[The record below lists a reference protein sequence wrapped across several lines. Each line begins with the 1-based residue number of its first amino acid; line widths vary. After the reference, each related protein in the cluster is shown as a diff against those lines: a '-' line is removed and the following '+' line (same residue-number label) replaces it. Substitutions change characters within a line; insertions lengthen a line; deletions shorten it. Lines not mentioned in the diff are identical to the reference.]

1 MTYDEIMEEIK
12 SGLTGDAKVDM
23 KYLMTQMD
31 KYKEHELSQEIIRA
45 CGRMIASIMP
55 EDAKEEFNN
64 LIRKEELNIDSALD
78 EMHFA
83 VYKKDYQRALDIVEA
98 LVQKADEN
106 PMFKDDAVSAYF
118 NFNEF
123 FEEIIYIQV
132 NQPKKDIR
140 KAEFPFASIYLN
152 HGSLLVELERFEEA
166 NNTLKKALKWN
177 PVNMGIRNEYMETLK
192 RMGRLEEYFEM
203 TVESFKYAFRSK
215 DIGRCYRNLGWY
227 FVEKKMYKEA
237 IGVYIMSTHYDRD
250 SNTAQG
256 ELYYI
261 QQMDAS
267 AKEPTIDELNAIAEK
282 NGFPMGPDKTVL
294 QTAYAYGKHFMDKK
308 MIDATRYCFE
318 ILYDLT
324 GDEEIKELLEKIS
337 GEE

>member
-1 MTYDEIMEEIK
+1 MEKTFLVINLSCFGDILLTNSLCQNIK
-12 SGLTGDAKVDM
+12 ILYPNSKVIFCV
-23 KYLMTQMD
+23 D
-31 KYKEHELSQEIIRA
+31 K
-45 CGRMIASIMP
+45 P
-55 EDAKEEFNN
+55 
-64 LIRKEELNIDSALD
+64 
-78 EMHFA
+78 
-83 VYKKDYQRALDIVEA
+83 
-98 LVQKADEN
+98 
-106 PMFKDDAVSAYF
+106 
-118 NFNEF
+118 
-123 FEEIIYIQV
+123 FEEVAKYQ
-132 NQPKKDIR
+132 KDVD
-140 KAEFPFASIYLN
+140 EVMVFD
-152 HGSLLVELERFEEA
+152 
-166 NNTLKKALKWN
+166 
-177 PVNMGIRNEYMETLK
+177 K
-192 RMGRLEEYFEM
+192 RGKDKGLINLA
-203 TVESFKYAFRSK
+203 KYAFRSK

-308 MIDATRYCFE
+308 MIDAARYCFE

-324 GDEEIKELLEKIS
+324 GDEEIKELLEKIP